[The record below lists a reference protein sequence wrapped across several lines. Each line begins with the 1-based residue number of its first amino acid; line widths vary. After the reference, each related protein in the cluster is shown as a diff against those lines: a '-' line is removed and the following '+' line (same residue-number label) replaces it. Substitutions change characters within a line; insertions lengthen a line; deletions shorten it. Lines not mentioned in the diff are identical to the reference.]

1 VFIIVS
7 WCWWETL
14 AAAGAGGGDSD
25 SDSDDGNFGGGGV
38 PVIFDRVEGG
48 VVEYGMSS
56 SERLTSSERL
66 NTAHRVRRIE
76 VSWQLFA
83 ALGAT

>member
-1 VFIIVS
+1 VFIIIS

-25 SDSDDGNFGGGGV
+25 SDSHDGSVGGGGGV

-48 VVEYGMSS
+48 DLEYRMSS

-66 NTAHRVRRIE
+66 ITAHRVRQVE
-76 VSWQLFA
+76 GEL
-83 ALGAT
+83 ATVR